1 MTTYKHYSIH
11 GIGIR
16 TVVTDTKPEPRQLW
30 RDFSKPVSN
39 PEQCKEEWHLLWR
52 EFCKFRRNLPPATMN
67 GNTSPISQYEVQ
79 EICEGRFRPLTV
91 EDLRNPNNA
100 SICDNFADEIN
111 SFLKKWVR

>member
-52 EFCKFRRNLPPATMN
+52 EFCKFRRNLPP
-67 GNTSPISQYEVQ
+67 

-100 SICDNFADEIN
+100 NICDNFADEIN